1 MRSFIKAHLLL
12 VGCLWLVGCANHFP
26 ETNSLAVTSPKKQI
40 TVPFIVQED
49 AYCGPAALAMVLAQQ
64 NKAVPV
70 STLAQEM
77 LLPARGGA
85 LQAELKASV
94 RRQGDLAY
102 EINPTLQSLLMEVNA
117 EHPVIVLLN
126 LSFSWYPKWHYAVV
140 TGYDLSRQEIIVHSG
155 AQADQHWS
163 LTQFDNLWQR
173 SHRWGLLVLAPKIS
187 PSPSMQETR
196 YLQSIVDLETT
207 RGLAHT
213 QHAYLAALQRW
224 PSNLTAL
231 IGLGNAAYQQHDLT
245 LAQHW
250 FQLAVRYHPDSAV
263 AANNYA
269 QTLLEDGDLANAFLW
284 AQKAVL
290 ADGGAPARD
299 TLQQVL
305 RALHAE

>member
-1 MRSFIKAHLLL
+1 MPLFIKAHLLL
-12 VGCLWLVGCANHFP
+12 VGCLVLVGCANHFP
-26 ETNSLAVTSPKKQI
+26 ETNALAVTSPNKHI
-40 TVPFIVQED
+40 AVPFIEQED

-70 STLAQEM
+70 QQLANEM

-94 RRQGDLAY
+94 RRQGYLAY
-102 EINPTLQSLLMEVNA
+102 EVDPTLSALLTEVHA
-117 EHPVIVLLN
+117 GRPVIVLLN
-126 LSFSWYPKWHYAVV
+126 LSFNWYPKWHYAVV
-140 TGYDLSRQEIIVHSG
+140 TGYDLARQEIIVHSG

-173 SHRWGLLVLAPKIS
+173 SHRWGLLVLAPQNS
-187 PSPSMQETR
+187 PSASMQELS

-207 RGLAHT
+207 RGLAYA
-213 QHAYLAALQRW
+213 QPAYQAALTRW
-224 PSNLTAL
+224 PHNLTVL

-245 LAQHW
+245 AAQHW
-250 FQLAVRYHPDSAV
+250 FQLAVNYHPNSAV
-263 AANNYA
+263 ASNNYA
-269 QTLLEDGDLANAFLW
+269 QTLLDNGDLANAFIW

-290 ADGGAPARD
+290 NHGGAPARD

-305 RALHAE
+305 RALQAE